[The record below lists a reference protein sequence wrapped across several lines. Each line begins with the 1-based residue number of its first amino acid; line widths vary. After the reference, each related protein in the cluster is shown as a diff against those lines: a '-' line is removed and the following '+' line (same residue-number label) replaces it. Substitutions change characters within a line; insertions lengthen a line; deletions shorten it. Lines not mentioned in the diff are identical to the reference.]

1 MLTLSLLLVKEQKEV
16 KYRSILKHSLMVE
29 ITKKKKK
36 GWYVV
41 MWRVAVMLGYVCI
54 GVCVW
59 ALLVQDMF
67 VYKHVCVICMDTTS
81 VWLKIRFLMPF
92 NGLLMPSNFPCLKL

>member
-41 MWRVAVMLGYVCI
+41 MRRVAVMLGYVCI

-67 VYKHVCVICMDTTS
+67 VCKHVCVICMDTTS
-81 VWLKIRFLMPF
+81 VFVCLLSRAHCRVSILSARGLKGIA
-92 NGLLMPSNFPCLKL
+92 